1 MDAGATAAR
10 SRSRRLVLLVALAVL
25 AAAGVVGWRRFF
37 VAAAPTGIITVSG
50 RIEGDDSVVAPRTAG
65 RILELRVH
73 EGDSVQAGDTL
84 AVLDDEQVRAREE
97 RARAALAAAEARGAA
112 ARQQISVLDAR
123 LRQADLQTDQ
133 SKLDAQ
139 GRVDQTEAELAAAE
153 AQLAQQRASSQL
165 AVFDR
170 DAYLRLAQTGAAS
183 ERQGKQAAS
192 AAEQQAAV
200 VVAAERRVD
209 SARSALAT
217 ARANLQAI
225 PGIRSAEAIVVRR
238 QLAQQNAEVLSAAAQ
253 IEQAR
258 AELAEAEA
266 NRQDLTIRAPFAGT
280 VATRVAAPGEIVM
293 SGSAIVTLLDLSQV
307 YLRGYVPEGRIG
319 HVKVGQPARIYLDS
333 DPNRPIDAQV
343 SRIDPQATFTP
354 ENTYFQDDRVKQVVG
369 VKLQIKGAFGF
380 AKPGMPADGEILVSG
395 DAWPTT
401 SRRP

>member
-1 MDAGATAAR
+1 VDAGATAAR

>member
-1 MDAGATAAR
+1 
-10 SRSRRLVLLVALAVL
+10 VALAVL